1 MIYLLGLLPNVHI
14 VLINCWC
21 KAVVKSKLVSWQTVF
36 RVVQQTWSMCHKLG
50 NSGPCYYYT
59 NRLLYHKTT
68 KIWNVKLLR
77 EMPYCLQIYSLV
89 PLSELLSNQSSKWIK
104 PGKMPSRQSFSSARS
119 SMQKKFWSRLNND
132 YQIRHSRDW
141 RKKTLKLSLP
151 NIHLVSTLRFIKQ
164 SWVGSLSC
172 WI

>member
-1 MIYLLGLLPNVHI
+1 MLEKVGRPSFVWNI
-14 VLINCWC
+14 
-21 KAVVKSKLVSWQTVF
+21 
-36 RVVQQTWSMCHKLG
+36 LG
-50 NSGPCYYYT
+50 NQKTWGKYCRVAKIRPCYYILCQLT
-59 NRLLYHKTT
+59 F
-68 KIWNVKLLR
+68 I
-77 EMPYCLQIYSLV
+77 LQIYYKNLMPNVIGMLLTDKFYCFWLYSLV
-89 PLSELLSNQSSKWIK
+89 PFSRQFSNPSSKRIK

-119 SMQKKFWSRLNND
+119 SMQKKAWSRLNND

-172 WI
+172 WL